1 MEIKC
6 VCGEIMKRMPP
17 SIGKSEM
24 KEVADKYTNVHLP
37 PDNDEILK
45 QRKLDHY
52 WAVEVPRLVNE
63 YPLETCLQE
72 GWMYY
77 DEAGKLQVQTK
88 PPHKR

>member
-1 MEIKC
+1 MN
-6 VCGEIMKRMPP
+6 RQPP
-17 SIGKSEM
+17 NVGKSEL
-24 KEVADKYTNVHLP
+24 KELADKYTNMHLP
-37 PDNDEILK
+37 PDNDEIIK

-63 YPLETCLQE
+63 HPLELSLQE

-77 DEAGKLQVQTK
+77 DESGKLQVQTK